1 MHTIVDM
8 PRREAKPALDFAI
21 DFLANWRSVVC
32 VDVPPAVAQG
42 WTLHGTAR
50 KHGKTYALAWRRGA
64 VDACDCRG
72 EIRALTALER
82 SHVSL
87 AVEFKSAPGWET
99 VPKYERP
106 PGPFMF
112 TWR

>member
-1 MHTIVDM
+1 M
-8 PRREAKPALDFAI
+8 PRREPKPAPDFAV
-21 DFLANWRSVVC
+21 DFLADWRTVVH
-32 VDVPPAVAQG
+32 VDNPPAVAQG
-42 WTLHGTAR
+42 WTLHGTVR
-50 KHGKTYALAWRRGA
+50 KHGKTYALAWRRGMTS
-64 VDACDCRG
+64 ACNERG
-72 EIRALTALER
+72 DLLSLTALER

-112 TWR
+112 TWGG